1 LIINKRWY
9 LMEDSLVSR
18 DRYFAEIE
26 PYVGNGNAK
35 VITGIR
41 RCGKSTL
48 LEIYRHRLTDANVV
62 YINTELHE
70 FSILGDW
77 EKLLSYIE
85 SEYRQGIDNVL
96 IVDEIQNIEK
106 WELTICDLIARKMFD
121 IYLIGSNANLLSSEY
136 STHLGGRF
144 NRIRMLPLSYE
155 ECKIFAERFLSKK
168 DVLDRYMRVG
178 GFPIL
183 WISDMPERSC
193 MQIVRDIT
201 EVILSKDIEQRFNIR
216 NHVLLRDI
224 YRTILST
231 IGSYV
236 SSNNIYST
244 IRSMGSKTTVDTVN
258 EYIGHLEAANLI
270 MRANVFDLKGR
281 RILENKHKYY
291 ATDLGLKHSLLGYR
305 PEDISGHM
313 ENILFIEL
321 MYRGYEVY
329 VGDYNG
335 KDIDLVA
342 IKDGSRLYIQ
352 ACSSID
358 SQKTFDREFGN
369 LAKIPDSFPKYVV
382 MMEPGVYRGV
392 TDTGIICCSLVEFLE
407 KENY

>member
-1 LIINKRWY
+1 
-9 LMEDSLVSR
+9 MEDSLVSR

-70 FSILGDW
+70 FSSLGDW

-106 WELTICDLIARKMFD
+106 WELIICDLIARKMFD
-121 IYLIGSNANLLSSEY
+121 IYLTGSNANLLSSEY

-155 ECKIFAERFLSKK
+155 ECKVFAERFLSKK

-183 WISDMPERSC
+183 WISDVPERSC
-193 MQIVRDIT
+193 MQTVRDIT

-224 YRTILST
+224 YCTILST

-244 IRSMGSKTTVDTVN
+244 IRSTGSKTTVDTVN

-270 MRANVFDLKGR
+270 IRANVFDLKGR
-281 RILENKHKYY
+281 RTLENKHKYY

-335 KDIDLVA
+335 KEIELVA

-382 MMEPGVYRGV
+382 MMEPGAYRGV

>member
-1 LIINKRWY
+1 MQTVRN
-9 LMEDSLVSR
+9 
-18 DRYFAEIE
+18 
-26 PYVGNGNAK
+26 
-35 VITGIR
+35 IT
-41 RCGKSTL
+41 
-48 LEIYRHRLTDANVV
+48 D
-62 YINTELHE
+62 
-70 FSILGDW
+70 
-77 EKLLSYIE
+77 
-85 SEYRQGIDNVL
+85 
-96 IVDEIQNIEK
+96 
-106 WELTICDLIARKMFD
+106 
-121 IYLIGSNANLLSSEY
+121 
-136 STHLGGRF
+136 
-144 NRIRMLPLSYE
+144 
-155 ECKIFAERFLSKK
+155 
-168 DVLDRYMRVG
+168 
-178 GFPIL
+178 
-183 WISDMPERSC
+183 
-193 MQIVRDIT
+193 
-201 EVILSKDIEQRFNIR
+201 VILSKDIEQRFNIR

-224 YRTILST
+224 YCTILST

-244 IRSMGSKTTVDTVN
+244 IRSTGSKTTVDTVN

-270 MRANVFDLKGR
+270 IRANVFDLKGR
-281 RILENKHKYY
+281 RTLENKHKYY

-335 KDIDLVA
+335 KEIDLVA

-382 MMEPGVYRGV
+382 MMEPGAYRGV

>member
-1 LIINKRWY
+1 
-9 LMEDSLVSR
+9 MEDSLVSR

-70 FSILGDW
+70 FSSLGDW

-106 WELTICDLIARKMFD
+106 WELIICDLIARKMFD
-121 IYLIGSNANLLSSEY
+121 IYLTGSNANLLSSEY

-155 ECKIFAERFLSKK
+155 ECKVFAERFLSKK

-183 WISDMPERSC
+183 WISDVPERSC
-193 MQIVRDIT
+193 MQTVRDIT

-224 YRTILST
+224 YCTILST

-244 IRSMGSKTTVDTVN
+244 IRSTGSKTTVDTVN

-270 MRANVFDLKGR
+270 IRANVFDLKGR
-281 RILENKHKYY
+281 RTLENKHKYY

-352 ACSSID
+352 ACSLID

>member
-1 LIINKRWY
+1 
-9 LMEDSLVSR
+9 MEDSLVSR

-48 LEIYRHRLTDANVV
+48 LEIYRHSLTDANVV

-70 FSILGDW
+70 FSSLGDW

-106 WELTICDLIARKMFD
+106 WELIICDLIARKMFD
-121 IYLIGSNANLLSSEY
+121 IYLTGSNANLLSSEY

-155 ECKIFAERFLSKK
+155 ECKVFAERFLSKK

-183 WISDMPERSC
+183 WISDVPERSC
-193 MQIVRDIT
+193 MQTVRDIT

-224 YRTILST
+224 YCTILST

-244 IRSMGSKTTVDTVN
+244 IRSTGSKTTVDTVN

-270 MRANVFDLKGR
+270 IRANVFDLKGR
-281 RILENKHKYY
+281 RTLENKHKYY

-352 ACSSID
+352 ACSLID

>member
-1 LIINKRWY
+1 
-9 LMEDSLVSR
+9 MEDSLVSR

-48 LEIYRHRLTDANVV
+48 LEICRHRLTDANVV

-70 FSILGDW
+70 FSSLGDW

-106 WELTICDLIARKMFD
+106 WELIICDLIARKMFD
-121 IYLIGSNANLLSSEY
+121 IYLTGSNANLLSSEY

-155 ECKIFAERFLSKK
+155 ECKVFAERFLSKK

-183 WISDMPERSC
+183 WISDVPERSC
-193 MQIVRDIT
+193 MQTVRDIT

-224 YRTILST
+224 YCTILST

-236 SSNNIYST
+236 SSNNIYSI
-244 IRSMGSKTTVDTVN
+244 IRSTGSKTTVDTVN

-270 MRANVFDLKGR
+270 IRANVFDLKGR
-281 RILENKHKYY
+281 RTLENKHKYY

-335 KDIDLVA
+335 KEIDLVA

-382 MMEPGVYRGV
+382 MMEPGAYRGV

>member
-1 LIINKRWY
+1 
-9 LMEDSLVSR
+9 MEDSLVSR

-48 LEIYRHRLTDANVV
+48 LEIYRHSLTDANVV

-70 FSILGDW
+70 FSSLGDW

-106 WELTICDLIARKMFD
+106 WELIICDLIARKMFD
-121 IYLIGSNANLLSSEY
+121 IYLTGSNANLLSSEY

-155 ECKIFAERFLSKK
+155 ECKVFAERFLSKK

-183 WISDMPERSC
+183 WISDVPERSC
-193 MQIVRDIT
+193 MQTVRDIT

-224 YRTILST
+224 YCTILST

-244 IRSMGSKTTVDTVN
+244 IRSTGSKTTVDTVN

-270 MRANVFDLKGR
+270 IRANVFDLKGR
-281 RILENKHKYY
+281 RTLENKHKYY

-335 KDIDLVA
+335 KEIDLVA

-352 ACSSID
+352 AYSSID

-382 MMEPGVYRGV
+382 MMEPGAYRGV

>member
-1 LIINKRWY
+1 
-9 LMEDSLVSR
+9 MEDSLVSR

-70 FSILGDW
+70 FSSLGDW

-155 ECKIFAERFLSKK
+155 ECKVFAERFLSKK

-183 WISDMPERSC
+183 WISDVPERSC
-193 MQIVRDIT
+193 MQTVRDIT

-224 YRTILST
+224 YCTILST

-236 SSNNIYST
+236 SSNNIYSI
-244 IRSMGSKTTVDTVN
+244 IRSTGSKTTVDTVN

-270 MRANVFDLKGR
+270 IRANVFDLKGR
-281 RILENKHKYY
+281 RTLENKHKYY

-335 KDIDLVA
+335 KEIDLVA

-382 MMEPGVYRGV
+382 MMEPGAYRGV

>member
-1 LIINKRWY
+1 
-9 LMEDSLVSR
+9 MEDSLVSR

-70 FSILGDW
+70 FSSLGDW

-106 WELTICDLIARKMFD
+106 WELIICDLIARKMFD
-121 IYLIGSNANLLSSEY
+121 IYLTGSNANLLSSEY

-155 ECKIFAERFLSKK
+155 ECKVFAERFLSKK

-183 WISDMPERSC
+183 WISDVPERSC
-193 MQIVRDIT
+193 MQTVRDIT

-224 YRTILST
+224 YCTILST

-244 IRSMGSKTTVDTVN
+244 IRSTGSKTTVDTVN

-270 MRANVFDLKGR
+270 IRANVFDLKGR
-281 RILENKHKYY
+281 RTLENKHKYY

-335 KDIDLVA
+335 KEIDLVA

-382 MMEPGVYRGV
+382 MMEPGAYRGV

>member
-1 LIINKRWY
+1 
-9 LMEDSLVSR
+9 MEDSLVSR

-70 FSILGDW
+70 FSSLGDW

-106 WELTICDLIARKMFD
+106 WELIICDLIARKMFD
-121 IYLIGSNANLLSSEY
+121 IYLTGSNANLLSSEY

-155 ECKIFAERFLSKK
+155 ECKVFAERFLSKK

-183 WISDMPERSC
+183 WISDVPERSC
-193 MQIVRDIT
+193 MQTVRDIT

-224 YRTILST
+224 YCTILST

-244 IRSMGSKTTVDTVN
+244 IRSTGSKTTVDTVN

-270 MRANVFDLKGR
+270 IRANVFDLKGR
-281 RILENKHKYY
+281 RTLENKHKYY

-335 KDIDLVA
+335 KEIDLVA

-369 LAKIPDSFPKYVV
+369 LAKIPASFPKYVV
-382 MMEPGVYRGV
+382 MMEPGAYRGV

>member
-1 LIINKRWY
+1 
-9 LMEDSLVSR
+9 MEDSLVSR

-70 FSILGDW
+70 FSSLGDW

-106 WELTICDLIARKMFD
+106 WELIICDLIARKMFD
-121 IYLIGSNANLLSSEY
+121 IYLTGSNANLLSSEY

-155 ECKIFAERFLSKK
+155 ECKVFAERFLSKK

-183 WISDMPERSC
+183 WISDVPERSC
-193 MQIVRDIT
+193 MQTVRDIT

-224 YRTILST
+224 YCTILST

-244 IRSMGSKTTVDTVN
+244 IRSTGSKTTVDTVN

-270 MRANVFDLKGR
+270 IRANVFDLKGR
-281 RILENKHKYY
+281 RTLENKHKYY

-321 MYRGYEVY
+321 MYRGYEAY

-335 KDIDLVA
+335 KEIDLVA

-382 MMEPGVYRGV
+382 MMEPGAYRGV

>member
-1 LIINKRWY
+1 
-9 LMEDSLVSR
+9 MEDSLVSR

-48 LEIYRHRLTDANVV
+48 LEICRYRLTDVNVV

-70 FSILGDW
+70 FSSLSDW

-85 SEYRQGIDNVL
+85 SEYCQGIDNVL

-106 WELTICDLIARKMFD
+106 WELTIRDLIARKMFD
-121 IYLIGSNANLLSSEY
+121 IYLTGSNANLLSSEY

-183 WISDMPERSC
+183 WISDVPERSC
-193 MQIVRDIT
+193 MQTVRDIT

-224 YRTILST
+224 YCTILST

-244 IRSMGSKTTVDTVN
+244 IRLTGLKTTVDTVN

-335 KDIDLVA
+335 KEIDLVA

-369 LAKIPDSFPKYVV
+369 LAKITDSFPKYVV

>member
-1 LIINKRWY
+1 
-9 LMEDSLVSR
+9 MEDSLVSR

-48 LEIYRHRLTDANVV
+48 LETYRHRLTDANVV

-70 FSILGDW
+70 FSSLGDW

-106 WELTICDLIARKMFD
+106 WELIICDLIARKMFD
-121 IYLIGSNANLLSSEY
+121 IYLTGSNANLLSSEY

-155 ECKIFAERFLSKK
+155 ECKVFAERFLSKK

-183 WISDMPERSC
+183 WISDVPERSC
-193 MQIVRDIT
+193 MQTVRDIT

-224 YRTILST
+224 YCTILST

-244 IRSMGSKTTVDTVN
+244 IRSTGSKTTVDTVN

-270 MRANVFDLKGR
+270 IRANVFDLKGR
-281 RILENKHKYY
+281 RTLENKHKYY

-305 PEDISGHM
+305 PEDVSGHM

-335 KDIDLVA
+335 KEIDLVA

-382 MMEPGVYRGV
+382 MMEPGAYRGV

>member
-1 LIINKRWY
+1 
-9 LMEDSLVSR
+9 MEDSLVSR

-106 WELTICDLIARKMFD
+106 WELIICDLIARKMFD
-121 IYLIGSNANLLSSEY
+121 IYLTGSNANLLSSEY

-183 WISDMPERSC
+183 WISDMPEGSC

-335 KDIDLVA
+335 KEIDLVA

>member
-1 LIINKRWY
+1 
-9 LMEDSLVSR
+9 MEDSLVSR

-48 LEIYRHRLTDANVV
+48 LEIYRHSLTDANVV

-70 FSILGDW
+70 FSSLGDW

-106 WELTICDLIARKMFD
+106 WELIICDLIARKMFD
-121 IYLIGSNANLLSSEY
+121 IYLTGSNANLLSSEY

-155 ECKIFAERFLSKK
+155 ECKVFAERFLSKK

-183 WISDMPERSC
+183 WISDVPERSC
-193 MQIVRDIT
+193 MQTVRDIT

-224 YRTILST
+224 YCTILST

-244 IRSMGSKTTVDTVN
+244 IRSTGSKTTVDTVN

-270 MRANVFDLKGR
+270 IRANVFDLKGR
-281 RILENKHKYY
+281 RTLENKHKYY

-335 KDIDLVA
+335 KEIDLVA

-382 MMEPGVYRGV
+382 MMEPGAYRGV

>member
-1 LIINKRWY
+1 
-9 LMEDSLVSR
+9 MEDSLVSR

-342 IKDGSRLYIQ
+342 IKDESRLYIQ

>member
-1 LIINKRWY
+1 
-9 LMEDSLVSR
+9 MEDSLVSR

-70 FSILGDW
+70 FSSLGDW

-106 WELTICDLIARKMFD
+106 WELIICDLNARKIFD
-121 IYLIGSNANLLSSEY
+121 IYLTGSNANLLSSEY

-155 ECKIFAERFLSKK
+155 ECKVFAERFLSKK

-183 WISDMPERSC
+183 WISDVPERSC
-193 MQIVRDIT
+193 LQTVRDIT

-224 YRTILST
+224 YCTILST

-244 IRSMGSKTTVDTVN
+244 IRSTGSKTTVDTVN

-270 MRANVFDLKGR
+270 IRANVFDLKGR
-281 RILENKHKYY
+281 RTLENKHKYY

-335 KDIDLVA
+335 KEIDLVA

-382 MMEPGVYRGV
+382 MMEPGAYRGV

>member
-1 LIINKRWY
+1 
-9 LMEDSLVSR
+9 MEDSLVSR

-48 LEIYRHRLTDANVV
+48 LEICRHRLTDANVV

-70 FSILGDW
+70 FSSLGDW

-106 WELTICDLIARKMFD
+106 WELIICDLIARKMFD
-121 IYLIGSNANLLSSEY
+121 IYLTGSNANLLSSEY

-155 ECKIFAERFLSKK
+155 ECKVFAERFLSKK

-183 WISDMPERSC
+183 WISDVPERSC
-193 MQIVRDIT
+193 MQTVRDIT

-224 YRTILST
+224 YCTILST

-270 MRANVFDLKGR
+270 IRANVFDLKGR
-281 RILENKHKYY
+281 RTLENKHKYY

-335 KDIDLVA
+335 KEIDLVA

-382 MMEPGVYRGV
+382 MMEPGAYRGV

>member
-1 LIINKRWY
+1 
-9 LMEDSLVSR
+9 MEDSLVSR

-48 LEIYRHRLTDANVV
+48 LEICRHRLTDANVV

-70 FSILGDW
+70 FSSLGDW

-106 WELTICDLIARKMFD
+106 WELIICDLIARKMFD
-121 IYLIGSNANLLSSEY
+121 IYLTGSNANLLSSEY

-155 ECKIFAERFLSKK
+155 ECKVFAERFLSKK

-183 WISDMPERSC
+183 WISDVPERSC
-193 MQIVRDIT
+193 MQTVRDIT

-224 YRTILST
+224 YCTILST

-270 MRANVFDLKGR
+270 IRANVFDLKGR
-281 RILENKHKYY
+281 RTLENKHKYY

-335 KDIDLVA
+335 KEIDLVA

-352 ACSSID
+352 ACSSTD

-382 MMEPGVYRGV
+382 MMEPGAYRGV

>member
-1 LIINKRWY
+1 
-9 LMEDSLVSR
+9 MEDSLVSR

-70 FSILGDW
+70 FSSLGDW

-106 WELTICDLIARKMFD
+106 WELIICDLIARKMFD
-121 IYLIGSNANLLSSEY
+121 IYLTGSNANLLSSEY

-144 NRIRMLPLSYE
+144 NCIRMLPLSYE
-155 ECKIFAERFLSKK
+155 ECKVFAERFLSKK

-183 WISDMPERSC
+183 WISDVPERSC
-193 MQIVRDIT
+193 MQTVRDIT

-224 YRTILST
+224 YCTILST

-244 IRSMGSKTTVDTVN
+244 IRSTGSKTTVDTVN

-270 MRANVFDLKGR
+270 IRANVFDLKGR
-281 RILENKHKYY
+281 RTLENKHKYY

-335 KDIDLVA
+335 KEIDLVA

-382 MMEPGVYRGV
+382 MMESGAYRGV

>member
-1 LIINKRWY
+1 
-9 LMEDSLVSR
+9 MEDSLVSR

-48 LEIYRHRLTDANVV
+48 LEIYRHSLTDANVV

-70 FSILGDW
+70 FSSLGDW

-106 WELTICDLIARKMFD
+106 WELIICDLIARKMFD
-121 IYLIGSNANLLSSEY
+121 IYLTGSNANLLSSEY

-155 ECKIFAERFLSKK
+155 ECKVFAERFLSKK

-183 WISDMPERSC
+183 WISDVPERSC
-193 MQIVRDIT
+193 MQTVRDIT

-224 YRTILST
+224 YCTILST

-244 IRSMGSKTTVDTVN
+244 IRSTGSKTTVDTVN

-270 MRANVFDLKGR
+270 IRANVFDLKGR
-281 RILENKHKYY
+281 RTLENKHKYY

-335 KDIDLVA
+335 KEIDLVA

-352 ACSSID
+352 ACSLID

-382 MMEPGVYRGV
+382 MMEPGAYRGV

>member
-1 LIINKRWY
+1 
-9 LMEDSLVSR
+9 MEDSLVSR

-48 LEIYRHRLTDANVV
+48 LEIYRHRLTYANVV

-70 FSILGDW
+70 FSSLGDW
-77 EKLLSYIE
+77 EKLLSYIK

-106 WELTICDLIARKMFD
+106 WELIICDLIARKMFD
-121 IYLIGSNANLLSSEY
+121 IYLTGSNANLLSSEY

-155 ECKIFAERFLSKK
+155 ECKVFAERFLSKK

-183 WISDMPERSC
+183 WISDVPERSC
-193 MQIVRDIT
+193 MQTVRDIT

-224 YRTILST
+224 YCTILST

-244 IRSMGSKTTVDTVN
+244 IRSTGSKTTVDTVN

-270 MRANVFDLKGR
+270 IRANVFDLKGR
-281 RILENKHKYY
+281 RTLENKHKYY

-335 KDIDLVA
+335 KEIDLVA

-382 MMEPGVYRGV
+382 MMEPGAYRGV

>member
-1 LIINKRWY
+1 
-9 LMEDSLVSR
+9 MEDSLVSR

-70 FSILGDW
+70 FSSRGDW

-106 WELTICDLIARKMFD
+106 WELIICDLIARKMFD
-121 IYLIGSNANLLSSEY
+121 IYLTGSNANLLSSEY
-136 STHLGGRF
+136 STHLGGRL

-183 WISDMPERSC
+183 WISDVPERSC
-193 MQIVRDIT
+193 MQTVRDIT

-224 YRTILST
+224 YCTILST

-244 IRSMGSKTTVDTVN
+244 IRSTGSKTTVDTVN

-270 MRANVFDLKGR
+270 IRANVFDLKGR
-281 RILENKHKYY
+281 RTLENKHKYY

-335 KDIDLVA
+335 KEIDLVA

-392 TDTGIICCSLVEFLE
+392 TDTGISCCSLVEFLE

>member
-1 LIINKRWY
+1 
-9 LMEDSLVSR
+9 MEDSLVSR

-70 FSILGDW
+70 FSSLGDW

-106 WELTICDLIARKMFD
+106 WELIICDLIARKMFD
-121 IYLIGSNANLLSSEY
+121 IYLTGSNANLLSSEY

-155 ECKIFAERFLSKK
+155 ECKVFAERFLSKK

-183 WISDMPERSC
+183 WISDVPERSC
-193 MQIVRDIT
+193 MQTVRDIT

-224 YRTILST
+224 YCTILST

-244 IRSMGSKTTVDTVN
+244 IRSTGSKTTVDTVN

-270 MRANVFDLKGR
+270 IRANVFDLKGR
-281 RILENKHKYY
+281 RTLENKHKYY

-313 ENILFIEL
+313 ENILVIEL

-335 KDIDLVA
+335 KEIDLVA

-369 LAKIPDSFPKYVV
+369 LAKIPDRFPKYVV
-382 MMEPGVYRGV
+382 MMEPGAYRGV

>member
-1 LIINKRWY
+1 
-9 LMEDSLVSR
+9 MEDYLVSR

-70 FSILGDW
+70 FSSLGDW

-106 WELTICDLIARKMFD
+106 WELIICDLIARKMFD
-121 IYLIGSNANLLSSEY
+121 IYLTGSNANLLSSEY

-155 ECKIFAERFLSKK
+155 ECKVFAERFLSKK

-183 WISDMPERSC
+183 WISDVPERSC
-193 MQIVRDIT
+193 MQTVRDIT

-224 YRTILST
+224 YCTILST

-244 IRSMGSKTTVDTVN
+244 IRSTGSKTTVDTVN

-270 MRANVFDLKGR
+270 IRANVFDLKGR
-281 RILENKHKYY
+281 RTLENKHKYY

-335 KDIDLVA
+335 KEIDLVA

-382 MMEPGVYRGV
+382 MMEPGAYRGV

>member
-1 LIINKRWY
+1 
-9 LMEDSLVSR
+9 MEDSLVSR

-48 LEIYRHRLTDANVV
+48 LEICRHRLTDANVV

-70 FSILGDW
+70 FSSLGDW

-106 WELTICDLIARKMFD
+106 WELIICDPIARKMFD
-121 IYLIGSNANLLSSEY
+121 IYLTGSNANLLSSEY

-155 ECKIFAERFLSKK
+155 ECKVFAERFLSKK

-183 WISDMPERSC
+183 WISDVPERSC
-193 MQIVRDIT
+193 MQTVRDIT

-224 YRTILST
+224 YCTILST

-236 SSNNIYST
+236 SSNNIYSI
-244 IRSMGSKTTVDTVN
+244 IRSTGSKTTVDTVN

-270 MRANVFDLKGR
+270 IRANVFDLKGR
-281 RILENKHKYY
+281 RTLENKHKYY

-335 KDIDLVA
+335 KEIDLVA

-382 MMEPGVYRGV
+382 MMEPGAYRGV

>member
-1 LIINKRWY
+1 
-9 LMEDSLVSR
+9 MEDSLVSR

-106 WELTICDLIARKMFD
+106 WELIICDLIARKMFD
-121 IYLIGSNANLLSSEY
+121 IYLTGSNANLLSSEY

-183 WISDMPERSC
+183 WISDVPERSC
-193 MQIVRDIT
+193 MQTVRDIT

-224 YRTILST
+224 YCTILST

-244 IRSMGSKTTVDTVN
+244 IRSTGSKTTVDTVN

-270 MRANVFDLKGR
+270 IRANVFDLKGR
-281 RILENKHKYY
+281 RTLENKHKYY

-335 KDIDLVA
+335 KEIDLVA

-382 MMEPGVYRGV
+382 MMEPGAYRGV

>member
-1 LIINKRWY
+1 
-9 LMEDSLVSR
+9 MEDSLVSR

-26 PYVGNGNAK
+26 PYVGDGNAK

-70 FSILGDW
+70 FSSLGDW

-106 WELTICDLIARKMFD
+106 WELIICDLIARKMFD
-121 IYLIGSNANLLSSEY
+121 IYLTGSNANLLSSEY

-155 ECKIFAERFLSKK
+155 ECKVFAERFLSKK

-183 WISDMPERSC
+183 WISDVPERSC
-193 MQIVRDIT
+193 MQTVRDIT

-224 YRTILST
+224 YCTILST

-281 RILENKHKYY
+281 RTLENKHKYY

-335 KDIDLVA
+335 KEIDLVA

-382 MMEPGVYRGV
+382 MMEPGAYRGV
-392 TDTGIICCSLVEFLE
+392 TDTGIICCSFVEFLE